1 MAKKE
6 RLDMFTIDLLKGQ
19 GVPRKN
25 RPVGMVAAA
34 VAVAVPVIAA
44 AAVFSCYLRNAI
56 AISIKKQAVAGYEAK
71 IDKLSDAVKLH
82 KSREQDKS
90 LYINSLSEVKSS
102 IVNHT
107 QWSDVLAAV
116 VQNLPDA
123 VVLTKLEVIQQ
134 HAKKKVPSKDDP
146 KKTID
151 ISVPVKTLKIS
162 VAANPESNC
171 DEAVREFRNRL
182 LRSQSLQPSLA
193 GINVSA
199 TSGTLGQQEVISY
212 EIDCNFKPPL

>member
-19 GVPRKN
+19 GVPRKS
-25 RPVGMVAAA
+25 RPVGMVAAV

-71 IDKLSDAVKLH
+71 IDKLSDAVKTH
-82 KSREQDKS
+82 RS
-90 LYINSLSEVKSS
+90 LESVKGGYTNCLSEVKSS
-102 IVNHT
+102 LVNYT

-151 ISVPVKTLKIS
+151 ISVPVKTLKIN
-162 VAANPESNC
+162 VAGSPESNC

-182 LRSQSLQPSLA
+182 LRSQSLQQSLA

-199 TSGTLGQQEVISY
+199 TSGTLWEQEVISY

>member
-1 MAKKE
+1 
-6 RLDMFTIDLLKGQ
+6 
-19 GVPRKN
+19 
-25 RPVGMVAAA
+25 MVAAV

-102 IVNHT
+102 LVNYT

-123 VVLTKLEVIQQ
+123 VVLTKLEVTEQ

-151 ISVPVKTLKIS
+151 ISVPVKTLKIN
-162 VAANPESNC
+162 VAGSPESNC

-182 LRSQSLQPSLA
+182 LRSQSLQQSLA

-199 TSGTLGQQEVISY
+199 TSGTLGEQEVISY

>member
-19 GVPRKN
+19 GVPRKS
-25 RPVGMVAAA
+25 RPVGMVAAV

-182 LRSQSLQPSLA
+182 LRSQSLQQSLA

-199 TSGTLGQQEVISY
+199 TSGTLGEQEVISY

>member
-1 MAKKE
+1 VAKKE

-19 GVPRKN
+19 GVPRKS
-25 RPVGMVAAA
+25 RPVGMVAAV

-102 IVNHT
+102 LVNYT

-123 VVLTKLEVIQQ
+123 VVLTKLEVTEQ

-151 ISVPVKTLKIS
+151 ISVPVKTLKIN
-162 VAANPESNC
+162 VAGSPESNC

-182 LRSQSLQPSLA
+182 LRSQSLQQSLA

-199 TSGTLGQQEVISY
+199 TSGTLGEQEVISY

>member
-1 MAKKE
+1 VAKKE

-19 GVPRKN
+19 GVPRKS